1 MYIQKLKEMFAQM
14 VIKKNANLIPEYYH
28 EEFLL
33 YTNDIVTGYDEFLSS
48 HLQYYATEI
57 QYQVEYDE
65 ETFLEQGEKIAGRVF
80 ITTTRPN
87 EPAKRIEVILIAQ
100 YKDEKIYRL
109 WELTYPDWSKL
120 PAFSNQLT

>member
-1 MYIQKLKEMFAQM
+1 
-14 VIKKNANLIPEYYH
+14 
-28 EEFLL
+28 LL
-33 YTNDIVTGYDEFLSS
+33 YTNDIVTDYDEFLSS
-48 HLQYYATEI
+48 HQQYYATEI